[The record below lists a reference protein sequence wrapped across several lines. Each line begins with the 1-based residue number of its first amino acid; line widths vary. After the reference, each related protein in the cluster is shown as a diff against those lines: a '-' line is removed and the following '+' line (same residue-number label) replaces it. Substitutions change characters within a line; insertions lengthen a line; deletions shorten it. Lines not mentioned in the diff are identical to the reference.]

1 MQVQPFDGRHHSS
14 SCLQSNLL
22 QLAPKI
28 IGITERRDFTSEKAK
43 KLLLFCQPSEID
55 DESENISAGT
65 HIYCLLYCI
74 SRVLLVLPVTHYL
87 AMHPTTVFF
96 SD

>member
-1 MQVQPFDGRHHSS
+1 LSAEQFAAVS
-14 SCLQSNLL
+14 
-22 QLAPKI
+22 PKI

-55 DESENISAGT
+55 DDSENISAGT

-74 SRVLLVLPVTHYL
+74 SFTSNHYL